1 MKTIIKR
8 KFIEVFQYLQQTHFF
23 ETKKEFA
30 AVMNISP
37 QFLSQMLND
46 NTPVPLEFL
55 SRFMQTYPINSGFF
69 FKNEAQMLMPG
80 TPLPH
85 DVYKTPNMG
94 NSSYSQNSKS
104 DYSQQNGYLQNG
116 NGTGLGGN
124 PYNNGYNNRN
134 DYSIP
139 QPQQQQPYPSMQHN
153 HAQMPPESRIQERGA
168 VSNAEIARVLAKAAE
183 AQEELVRLIT
193 KLRLKNH

>member
-8 KFIEVFQYLQQTHFF
+8 KFIDVFQYLQETHFF

-30 AVMNISP
+30 AIMNISP

-46 NTPVPLEFL
+46 NTPIPLEFL
-55 SRFMQTYPINSGFF
+55 SRFMQTYPINPGFF

-85 DVYKTPNMG
+85 DIYKTPNTTSNG
-94 NSSYSQNSKS
+94 YSQNR
-104 DYSQQNGYLQNG
+104 
-116 NGTGLGGN
+116 NGTGAGIN

-134 DYSIP
+134 DYSVP
-139 QPQQQQPYPSMQHN
+139 QPPQQPYPSMQHN
-153 HAQMPPESRIQERGA
+153 TAQQRPTSRTQDVA
-168 VSNAEIARVLAKAAE
+168 VSNAEIARVLEKAAE
-183 AQEELVRLIT
+183 AHLELVRLIT